1 MGGYQSLKSKDRD
14 LITVAF
20 VKENLSEYADLSDIK
35 SLSVYNQIKK
45 KKRQNSLVSI
55 RGEISDERSVDSQF
69 EFWEIDEGIDE
80 HGWIRFR

>member
-80 HGWIRFR
+80 HG

>member
-1 MGGYQSLKSKDRD
+1 M
-14 LITVAF
+14 
-20 VKENLSEYADLSDIK
+20 SEYADLSDIK